1 MGGGPSN
8 MQGMLRQAQKMQERI
23 SELQEEL
30 DNRVY
35 EIQAGGGAV
44 SVTITGK
51 KEIKQLSIQPDIV
64 DPEDIETLC
73 DVLTAAFN
81 EAIRKVEETNTSE
94 MEKVT
99 GGMSIPGL
107 V

>member
-1 MGGGPSN
+1 

-23 SELQEEL
+23 SELQAEL
-30 DNRVY
+30 DARVY
-35 EIQAGGGAV
+35 EFKAGGGAV
-44 SVTITGK
+44 TVTITGK
-51 KEIKQLSIQPDIV
+51 KEIRQLAIQPEIV

-81 EAIRKVEETNTSE
+81 EAIKTVEETNTSE

>member
-1 MGGGPSN
+1 

>member
-1 MGGGPSN
+1 M
-8 MQGMLRQAQKMQERI
+8 
-23 SELQEEL
+23 
-30 DNRVY
+30 
-35 EIQAGGGAV
+35 
-44 SVTITGK
+44 
-51 KEIKQLSIQPDIV
+51 

-81 EAIRKVEETNTSE
+81 EAIKTVEETNTSE